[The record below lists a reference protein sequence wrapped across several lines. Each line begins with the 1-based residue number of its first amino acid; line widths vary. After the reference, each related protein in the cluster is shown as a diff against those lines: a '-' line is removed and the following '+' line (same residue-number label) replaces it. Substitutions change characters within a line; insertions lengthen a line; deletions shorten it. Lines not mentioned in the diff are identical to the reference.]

1 MKPPTHVTLQPR
13 DACVAPLIGRVALRA
28 CVHQRWTAAGYGWE
42 LDVVD
47 NVVECESGWNPGA
60 VGRAGEASLFQI
72 HPVNF
77 GRFGGRNPWDPV
89 ANTDVALQMR
99 REQGWWPWSC
109 YRRIYGGQTR

>member
-1 MKPPTHVTLQPR
+1 M
-13 DACVAPLIGRVALRA
+13 APLIGRVALRA